1 MTIIDVW
8 FTTLYFIEEYIIGG
22 SGAIDDPYVLSNQ
35 NIDKDMFD
43 DRVREAMQPKINLQ
57 TDFSGVL
64 VGSSVANQTNG
75 AYGSIHMDA
84 YGYYSAK

>member
-1 MTIIDVW
+1 
-8 FTTLYFIEEYIIGG
+8 
-22 SGAIDDPYVLSNQ
+22 
-35 NIDKDMFD
+35 MFD